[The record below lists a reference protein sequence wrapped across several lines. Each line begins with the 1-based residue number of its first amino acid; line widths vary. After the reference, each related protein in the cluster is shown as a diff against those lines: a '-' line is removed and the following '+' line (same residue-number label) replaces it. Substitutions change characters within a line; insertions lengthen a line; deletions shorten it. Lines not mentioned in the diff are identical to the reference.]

1 MSALGHE
8 LPRELTGVAAA
19 LPPKAAAVVSRR
31 RVRFGPIGDI
41 ANDESPVRVPSK
53 RGGRRA
59 RYSLVKWI
67 QRSAVMPLSYAAGM
81 PITEAATI
89 NADLLEFIKS

>member
-1 MSALGHE
+1 MSALGHF
-8 LPRELTGVAAA
+8 LPRRLTKAVSA
-19 LPPKAAAVVSRR
+19 LPPKADTNMVGW